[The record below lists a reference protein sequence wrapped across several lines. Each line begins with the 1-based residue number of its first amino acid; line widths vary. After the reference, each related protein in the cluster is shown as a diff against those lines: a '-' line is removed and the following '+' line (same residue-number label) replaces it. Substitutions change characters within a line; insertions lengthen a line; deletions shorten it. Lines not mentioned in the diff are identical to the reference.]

1 MANINDSHFGE
12 GFSDSAKM
20 SDKAKR
26 KLESDIRKINKQK
39 EKDLEKAE
47 RETDKSFVKSE
58 KRRIR
63 DLNKK
68 IKENNGLV
76 EENGYLVYRT
86 KEKFK
91 REKPDKGFHTPNTKL
106 GRPFYHLFKFIRWLQ
121 DKISSFFA
129 SIFQRRKDVL
139 YSDGTPLE
147 GENISTKKPSPQ
159 QTVENDKDSPTIS
172 DPVKLLYTSP
182 LSQENLLKA
191 GTPTPEVDIV
201 SEFRKFMEE
210 QGKDADECKG
220 DITYFLAMKLTTNQG
235 ISNQNLSDMAKYL
248 TDYECTFDLETKS
261 FMFTMHTA
269 DGKLAGV
276 TVAENGEIYIP
287 EYVAQGNSHIQNAIA
302 KQPFENEKIEAFASF
317 LAQNPNYINAIVTEN
332 LVSKTELSV
341 VKAFIQDNPELS
353 TMTEMVDIFESVNQR
368 EETYIMLNKTMARMT
383 YIDDVAPETVFKYGF
398 EEPSKVIPAMK
409 NPMDYVVPLQAM
421 QKYITE
427 GMTFTNAAILS
438 QAYLINQ
445 DKNAPILA
453 ITEQDKNALIDMH
466 IHQLCQRGLPSTQI
480 VNLIETYNDCAD
492 VRTMKI
498 AMEQINAQLN
508 NKTFVNDIIANKFPP
523 SYSDQQ
529 IAEEI
534 MKSMAEKSKE
544 DLVSEFNSGKNSK
557 LNAYIKALS
566 FNDLIAVSAY
576 MSGPAREEFNMLV
589 SSTKGEPSR
598 PDAGDMVLNEGSSF
612 FMDDEEI
619 TNNNGGEIE
628 VFRNLNDDQH
638 LL

>member
-1 MANINDSHFGE
+1 MANMNDSHFGE
-12 GFSDSAKM
+12 GFNDSAKV
-20 SDKAKR
+20 SDKQKR
-26 KLESDIRKINKQK
+26 QLDADIKRINRQK
-39 EKDLEKAE
+39 EKDLARAE
-47 RETDKSFVKSE
+47 RETDKSFVQSE

-68 IKENNGLV
+68 IKEADGLV

-86 KEKFK
+86 KQKFK
-91 REKPDKGFHTPNTKL
+91 REKPDRKFYTPNTSL
-106 GRPFYHLFKFIRWLQ
+106 GRPFHYLFRFIRWLQ
-121 DKISSFFA
+121 DKIASFFA
-129 SIFQRRKDVL
+129 SIFQRKKDVL
-139 YSDGTPLE
+139 YSDGTPYDDDKN
-147 GENISTKKPSPQ
+147 GIKKPAPQ
-159 QTVENDKDSPTIS
+159 QTQDKDKDTPTLS

-182 LSQENLLKA
+182 LSQDNLLKA
-191 GTPTPEVDIV
+191 GVPAPEVDIV
-201 SEFRKFMEE
+201 SEFQKFMEE
-210 QGKDADECKG
+210 QGKNADDCKG

-235 ISNQNLSDMAKYL
+235 ISNQNISDMAKYL
-248 TDYECTFDLETKS
+248 TDYECTFDATTKT
-261 FMFTMHTA
+261 FLFTMHTA
-269 DGKLAGV
+269 DGMLAGV
-276 TVAENGEIYIP
+276 TVADNGEIYVP
-287 EYVAQGNSHIQNAIA
+287 EYIPQGKSHVQNAIHN
-302 KQPFENEKIEAFASF
+302 QSFENEKIEAFASF

-332 LVSKTELSV
+332 MISRTDLSV

-353 TMTEMVDIFESVNQR
+353 TMKEMVNIFESVNQR

-409 NPMDYVVPLQAM
+409 NPMDYVVSLQAM

-453 ITEQDKNALIDMH
+453 ITDHDKNALIDMH
-466 IHQLCQRGLPSTQI
+466 IHQLCQRGLPAIQM
-480 VNLIETYNDCAD
+480 VNLIETYNACAD
-492 VRTMKI
+492 TRTMKI
-498 AMEQINAQLN
+498 AIEQINAQLN
-508 NKTFVNDIIANKFPP
+508 NKTFINDIIANKFPS

-534 MKSMAEKSKE
+534 MKAMAEKSKD
-544 DLVSEFNSGKNSK
+544 DLVADFNNGKHSE

-612 FMDDEEI
+612 FMEDEEI
-619 TNNNGGEIE
+619 TNNNDGEIE